1 MLQQIGQQSEKNIKT
16 DVCIAGAGPAGISLA
31 LTLADLGV
39 SSVLLEAGPLGS
51 PDADQRDPYKG
62 ESSGIEYPLRRSRF
76 RKFGGTTNVWG
87 GWSKPLD
94 NIDFSRRSTA
104 PLPSWPLSPQDLEP
118 YYPAA
123 LEWCEIPDV
132 SFNTADSVPDP
143 DSELLFEDHPEFTT
157 RIFRFSPPT
166 RFGKRYREPV
176 ADNEPVNCLYNASLI
191 SLEYEGDNIRR
202 AIAGS
207 LSGERPVNCLYN
219 ASLISLEYEGDN
231 IRRAI
236 AGSLSGERLE
246 IEAETFVLAMG
257 GIEVARFLLHLAE
270 SAGAKFG
277 MESGMVGA
285 GFMDHFGFHPGYM
298 VSRAGLRH
306 HRHTHDSPIMPVL
319 TATEDLQ
326 QELDLPSICI
336 IATPDSASEIL
347 PGTYF
352 YNPAILGAG
361 AEESERYRLQLICE
375 PTAHLA
381 SKVSLGQE
389 RDAFGM
395 RRVDLRWEILDQDY
409 ERVELFMRQFER
421 AVGQSGVGRVQR
433 TRRFEGEIR
442 RQLSVGWHHMGTT
455 RMADDPRFGVVDT
468 DCRVFGSANLFI
480 ASSSVFPRVGYTNP
494 TLAIIALADRLARH
508 INGDAA

>member
-1 MLQQIGQQSEKNIKT
+1 MLQQIGQQSGNKIKT

-62 ESSGIEYPLRRSRF
+62 ESSGIDYPLRRSRF

-118 YYPAA
+118 HYPAA

-176 ADNEPVNCLYNASLI
+176 ADNELVQCLY
-191 SLEYEGDNIRR
+191 D
-202 AIAGS
+202 
-207 LSGERPVNCLYN
+207 

-246 IEAETFVLAMG
+246 IEADTFVLAMG
-257 GIEVARFLLHLAE
+257 GIEVARFLLHLSE
-270 SAGAKFG
+270 SGGAKFG
-277 MESGMVGA
+277 MESGMVGT

-375 PTAHLA
+375 PTANLA
-381 SKVSLGQE
+381 SKVALGQE

-508 INGDAA
+508 INGGAA